1 MKKTLK
7 LVAFCLM
14 LGTSFT
20 AITSCN
26 NDDGIEEVVKNKY
39 TYSPPA
45 WIHGE
50 WKIVTSDEE
59 EDDSYGLAFNEKD
72 IFYINKVDIDN
83 KFCRALFSGIV
94 SQEDKNAEKI
104 DNKNKTY
111 QISRRDNEIIIKF
124 EFHLNENGILEF
136 QIEYPTLE
144 VEGNIIHKKEKRTY
158 KRSEKPFNIKY
169 LS

>member
-1 MKKTLK
+1 M
-7 LVAFCLM
+7 
-14 LGTSFT
+14 
-20 AITSCN
+20 
-26 NDDGIEEVVKNKY
+26 
-39 TYSPPA
+39 
-45 WIHGE
+45 
-50 WKIVTSDEE
+50 
-59 EDDSYGLAFNEKD
+59 
-72 IFYINKVDIDN
+72 
-83 KFCRALFSGIV
+83 